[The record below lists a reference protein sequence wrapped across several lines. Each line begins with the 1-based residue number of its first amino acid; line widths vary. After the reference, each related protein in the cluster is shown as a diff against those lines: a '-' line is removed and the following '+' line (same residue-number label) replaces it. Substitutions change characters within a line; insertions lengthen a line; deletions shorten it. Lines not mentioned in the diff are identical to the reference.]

1 MQTWILMFGSVSS
14 FSTVGMGPV
23 WFRANVVGLSA
34 SSASQCVAPED
45 NDALDQ
51 RPETWNV
58 INVDDDEQDEEEDER
73 DEGGEGEEGQEE
85 EEGEGERHFCLG
97 QEHDSRAVREREGSE
112 WPPDF

>member
-1 MQTWILMFGSVSS
+1 MYGCAASVRSLPR
-14 FSTVGMGPV
+14 VPIG
-23 WFRANVVGLSA
+23 W
-34 SSASQCVAPED
+34 
-45 NDALDQ
+45 
-51 RPETWNV
+51 RPETRNI

-85 EEGEGERHFCLG
+85 EEGEGERRFCLG